1 MKLCCLNALEEHWN
15 QLNFYQP
22 VPGKRLCCNAAAQC
36 KLQKQ
41 FLEIMH
47 TKFIPLLEKR
57 ARRGKKDLKKPH
69 ICYTGTIIMVHKK
82 AVEGIYSN
90 SLGCSIRVIVQS
102 GFAPSVNS
110 LWNLKKERE

>member
-1 MKLCCLNALEEHWN
+1 MQASETIFGNHAYKVHLSFGEK
-15 QLNFYQP
+15 
-22 VPGKRLCCNAAAQC
+22 GK
-36 KLQKQ
+36 K
-41 FLEIMH
+41 
-47 TKFIPLLEKR
+47 
-57 ARRGKKDLKKPH
+57 GKKDLKKPH
-69 ICYTGTIIMVHKK
+69 ICYIGTITTVHKK